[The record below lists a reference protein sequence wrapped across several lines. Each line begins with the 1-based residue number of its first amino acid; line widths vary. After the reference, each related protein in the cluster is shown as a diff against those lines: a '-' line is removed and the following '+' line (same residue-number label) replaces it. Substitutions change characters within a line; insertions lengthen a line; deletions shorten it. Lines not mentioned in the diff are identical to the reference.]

1 MKQLISH
8 KVNSIQ
14 PSGIRRFFDLIASME
29 GVVSLGVGEPD
40 FVTPWHI
47 REAAVYAIEQGY
59 TSYTS
64 NAGLPQLRG
73 AISQKLYDDYN
84 LTYSPEDEVL
94 ITVGVSEAL
103 DLVLRAIINPEDEI
117 IIPEPCYVSYKSC
130 TILAGGVPVV
140 IPTMDTGGK
149 VTPDRIESAITP
161 KTKAVLLS
169 YPSNPTG
176 ASLNRDEL
184 MAVAEV
190 IKKYNLLIISD
201 EIYSLLSYDQPHTSI
216 ASLPGMRDR
225 TVLLD
230 GFSKAYAMTGWRVG
244 YAVGHKDIIM
254 AMCKIHQ
261 YSMLCASIVS
271 QMAAVEA
278 LKNGRG
284 AMEGMRNEY
293 NQRRRLI
300 VDGFNCIGLKCLMPE
315 GAFYAFPSIMSTGLS
330 SEEFAERL
338 LFEEKVAVVPGDVFG
353 ECGSGYIRCSYATSL
368 ENIEEALKRMERFV
382 KRTKHEISHTKDLVV
397 SQIS

>member
-1 MKQLISH
+1 MKELISH
-8 KVNSIQ
+8 KVNSIP

-59 TSYTS
+59 TAYTS
-64 NAGLPQLRG
+64 NAGLPQLRQ
-73 AISQKLYDDYN
+73 AISQKLYDDYS

-103 DLVLRAIINPEDEI
+103 DLALRAIINPGDEI

-130 TILAGGVPVV
+130 TILANGVPV
-140 IPTMDTGGK
+140 IISTKDTGFK
-149 VTPDRIESAITP
+149 VTPDQIEAAISP
-161 KTKAVLLS
+161 KTKAILLS

-176 ASLNRDEL
+176 TSLNKDEL
-184 MAVAEV
+184 MAIAEV
-190 IKKYNLLIISD
+190 IKRHNLLVISD
-201 EIYSLLSYDQPHTSI
+201 EIYSRLSYDQPHTTI
-216 ASLPGMRDR
+216 ASLPGMRDN
-225 TVLLD
+225 TILLD

-244 YAVGHKDIIM
+244 YAAGHKDIIG

-271 QMAAVEA
+271 QKAAVEA
-278 LKNGRG
+278 LKNGRVQV
-284 AMEGMRNEY
+284 EEMRNEY
-293 NQRRRLI
+293 NRRRRLI
-300 VDGFNCIGLKCLMPE
+300 VDGFNRIGDLECFMPE
-315 GAFYAFPSIMSTGLS
+315 GAFYAFPSIISTGLS
-330 SEEFAERL
+330 SDEFAERL
-338 LFEEKVAVVPGDVFG
+338 LFEEKVAVVPGNVFG

-368 ENIEEALKRMERFV
+368 ENIEEALRRIKRFV
-382 KRTKHEISHTKDLVV
+382 DNLTTQVHGSK
-397 SQIS
+397 

>member
-1 MKQLISH
+1 MKELISH
-8 KVNSIQ
+8 KVNSIP

-47 REAAVYAIEQGY
+47 CESAVYAIERGY
-59 TSYTS
+59 TAYTS
-64 NAGLPQLRG
+64 NAGLPQLRE
-73 AISQKLYDDYN
+73 AISQRLYDDYS
-84 LTYSPEDEVL
+84 LTYSPDDEVL

-130 TILAGGVPVV
+130 TILAGGVPVI

-149 VTPDRIESAITP
+149 VTPDEIESAITP
-161 KTKAVLLS
+161 KTKAILLS

-176 ASLNRDEL
+176 TSLNKDEF
-184 MAVAEV
+184 MAISEV
-190 IKKYNLLIISD
+190 IKKHNLFVISD
-201 EIYSLLSYDQPHTSI
+201 EIYSLLIYDQPYTSI

-230 GFSKAYAMTGWRVG
+230 GFSKSYAMTGWRVG
-244 YAVGHKDIIM
+244 YVAGHKDIIG

-271 QMAAVEA
+271 QMAAIEA
-278 LKNGRG
+278 LKNGRVQ
-284 AMEGMRNEY
+284 MERMRDEY
-293 NQRRRLI
+293 NHRRRLI
-300 VDGFNCIGLKCLMPE
+300 VDGFNRIGLKCSMPE

-338 LFEEKVAVVPGDVFG
+338 LFEEKVAVVPGNVFG
-353 ECGSGYIRCSYATSL
+353 DCGSGYIRCSYATSL
-368 ENIEEALKRMERFV
+368 ENIEEALKRIERFV
-382 KRTKHEISHTKDLVV
+382 E
-397 SQIS
+397 